1 MSVHQTGNSESSK
14 RNKVLQRS
22 SFSSA
27 VLGDMV
33 KQPSLLFEAFISVS
47 CVPDVHLFRPR
58 VKSPCGAEQATLWL
72 RRDGEEP
79 KTDLISVSRQQV
91 SCMRIEAADFEAQCV
106 LRSADVRKEGGT
118 KPPLLCQQAVLQL
131 LVMNQEQERE
141 QLLCLLRG
149 ASLEDLQD
157 LDRDSL
163 MKEGKIISPFLLN
176 VTCSFS
182 HRCYRL

>member
-1 MSVHQTGNSESSK
+1 MSVHQTGNRESSK

-91 SCMRIEAADFEAQCV
+91 SCMRIEAAEDLQM
-106 LRSADVRKEGGT
+106 LGRKEE
-118 KPPLLCQQAVLQL
+118 KLLCQQAVLQL

-149 ASLEDLQD
+149 VSLEDLQD

-176 VTCSFS
+176 VTCNFP
-182 HRCYRL
+182 HRCCRL